1 MARIIKGAAD
11 TPRNRIII
19 DLHRKGMSY
28 NRISREI
35 MRLGFD
41 LSSQRCQ
48 QRQGEQTNDERIWN
62 HRDKLAAS
70 NEA

>member
-19 DLHRKGMSY
+19 DMHRKGMSY

-41 LSSQRCQ
+41 LTAQRCQ
-48 QRQGEQTNDERIWN
+48 AIVKSKE
-62 HRDKLAAS
+62 AA
-70 NEA
+70 AAAARGTK